1 MMRDANMGAVMAKQG
16 RTKAKSLD
24 LRSFDLYTKIEDDF
38 KVTTATGAYIS
49 IAGWIVIVILLSGA
63 FWDYMTPNVKE
74 HMVVDTSLGSSLT
87 VNLDI
92 TFHALTCA
100 EAHID
105 AMDVAGDN
113 QLNIEDAFTKQR
125 LSKEGLPIG
134 TPSKTLVGGNVI
146 HKDEKTLTGSEP
158 RGRKDASGPTSCG
171 SCYGAESDR
180 FKCCNTCDEVK
191 QAYMAKGWTTANIIK
206 TADQCV
212 EENENPYAGI
222 EKGEGCRLKG
232 SMTVNK
238 VAGNFHIAH
247 GESIV
252 RDGRHIHQFLPQE
265 APHFNIS
272 HTIHTI
278 SFGDAYP
285 NMPRNPLDDVSK
297 IVHPEVGTGL
307 YQYFLKVI
315 PTVYMEGS
323 DRISKRAARVLN
335 KNKGWGRS
343 QRFIT
348 NQYTMTERF
357 RPLMLPE
364 SSKPPSGAAPGV
376 PSPPTGKAKVQ
387 QAVLPGIFFIYDL
400 SPFLIEVQKTSTPFL
415 HFFTK
420 ACAIVGGVISVTGV
434 IDSVLYRYQKGRGKK
449 GQ

>member
-1 MMRDANMGAVMAKQG
+1 MEIIAFVQAMSVVIQTPFLLSNSPSVVHSAQAIRVSLVPALPSFPNQFTPSSKFHLFKTMHDSNMSNSVAKQS
-16 RTKAKSLD
+16 RTKHKSLD

-38 KVTTATGAYIS
+38 KVTTTSGAYIS

-63 FWDYMTPNVKE
+63 FWDYMTPSIKE
-74 HMVVDTSLGSSLT
+74 HMIVDTSLSNSLT

-134 TPSKTLVGGNVI
+134 SPLKTLVGGNVI
-146 HKDEKTLTGSEP
+146 HKDEKTLKGDAP
-158 RGRKDASGPTSCG
+158 RGRKDTGGAMVCG

-191 QAYMAKGWTTANIIK
+191 QAYMAKGWTTANILK

-212 EENENPYAGI
+212 EEKMDPYAGV

-232 SMTVNK
+232 SMRVNK

-252 RDGRHIHQFLPQE
+252 RDGRHIHQFLPQT
-265 APHFNIS
+265 AASFNIS

-278 SFGDAYP
+278 SFGETYP
-285 NMPRNPLDDVSK
+285 IMPRNPLDGVTK
-297 IVHPEVGTGL
+297 IVDPEVGTGL

-323 DRISKRAARVLN
+323 DRISKRSARALN
-335 KNKGWGRS
+335 KK
-343 QRFIT
+343 
-348 NQYTMTERF
+348 
-357 RPLMLPE
+357 
-364 SSKPPSGAAPGV
+364 
-376 PSPPTGKAKVQ
+376 
-387 QAVLPGIFFIYDL
+387 
-400 SPFLIEVQKTSTPFL
+400 
-415 HFFTK
+415 TK
-420 ACAIVGGVISVTGV
+420 AGVSRKRSSLTNT
-434 IDSVLYRYQKGRGKK
+434 L
-449 GQ
+449 